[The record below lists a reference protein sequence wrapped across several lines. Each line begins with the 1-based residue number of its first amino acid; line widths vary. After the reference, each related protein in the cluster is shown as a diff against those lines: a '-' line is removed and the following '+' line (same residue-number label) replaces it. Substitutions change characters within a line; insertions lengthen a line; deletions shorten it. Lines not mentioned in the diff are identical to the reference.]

1 MNQINLC
8 GAKNSALPLL
18 AATILARNLYYF
30 RNIPR
35 ISDVHVQI
43 NILRQFNV
51 RVNWINHTSCFIDT
65 TDMRPPSFIDYSQ
78 NTRGT
83 YHFKGS
89 SSHNETDLSFEVS
102 IGRATDVQKLI
113 SIYIC

>member
-1 MNQINLC
+1 MKQINLC

-43 NILRQFNV
+43 KLYIYKYAYV
-51 RVNWINHTSCFIDT
+51 WIKQ
-65 TDMRPPSFIDYSQ
+65 SF
-78 NTRGT
+78 T
-83 YHFKGS
+83 
-89 SSHNETDLSFEVS
+89 
-102 IGRATDVQKLI
+102 
-113 SIYIC
+113 